1 MSTLDSKV
9 FIKRVHVFKA
19 GPQTSAQ
26 GVEREFTPNDLQ
38 EVVESYDP
46 GTHEAPLV
54 IGHSGDNDSAP
65 SFGWIKKFVREGDN
79 LYADVNFT
87 DTAKDLVKDGHYR
100 KVSISFYS
108 PNSPIN
114 PHQGKWSAR
123 HLALLGAAPPAVKG
137 LESLSF
143 SEKEGVFNYAAT
155 LSPEDIFDKDL
166 GPTLIIEK
174 SPLEMLKE
182 KLEEV
187 RGEVSSSLD
196 EMKQNQ
202 DEQTETEVSDTE
214 TTNSADQNTAPENPN
229 QQFSEMKKKMGREG
243 AEASESAQKLANLE
257 TQAPEEKFDEGVTR
271 KTAKGAGGQEV
282 QVVQEVYE
290 EGEMMP
296 PEHGELPPALARNAA
311 KMKAKA
317 QKAAMEDEDLEDG
330 TDDEEEEYKELPAA
344 FKKNIAK
351 MKAKAHHNEEASEDM
366 EDDEEGEFSE
376 VSYKTTENGKV
387 SFGKRPGKDEEDPAG
402 RGETARSD
410 DDSYAG
416 RQTVG
421 KGAAED
427 REGVTS
433 DDEQDKD
440 RVRTARNTK
449 QDTNR
454 AKLAKAS
461 EDEAEG
467 ESRWADQPGA
477 KKRVMDNDQYDD
489 GEDGLPEP
497 LKPGTSKGN
506 DPHGRDEGPTEVS
519 QLSEEEPDGMEMAVD
534 LENVKNSKKSRV
546 LYNSSGQMR
555 AALKGGAIADHAEGE
570 ADGLTK
576 NPKKAGVSDGVDP
589 HGRDDGPTNFP
600 TRSEEDPDDMEMA
613 VDLED
618 ATQSSKVRILRQ
630 KSGDKPSVDHA
641 EDDLDV
647 EECEATGKKMTRKY
661 SEVRDPMTKTG
672 KGSTYGQKQSEMEDD
687 EEEEDEEYSETED
700 FCGMGSM
707 GQSNAMGFP
716 QQMYQELMNLKAEND
731 RLKKEYEEQRT
742 NSRKEKI
749 AQFIEQLYTEGKL
762 TDGIMPQR
770 ELQNYC
776 EGLELGTLD
785 FAEGESPTT
794 KLFALLDRLP
804 NMVYFGEVVAEGRY
818 EAPVEEEDLDPHT
831 RALKMVETG
840 ECSDYV
846 EALKRCITWG
856 GRG

>member
-1 MSTLDSKV
+1 M
-9 FIKRVHVFKA
+9 FRKRVHVFKA

-26 GVEREFTPNDLQ
+26 GVEREFTPEDLQ

-46 GTHEAPLV
+46 DTHEAPLV

-65 SFGWIKKFVREGDN
+65 SFGWIKKFVRNGED
-79 LYADVNFT
+79 LYADVDFT
-87 DTAKDLVKDGHYR
+87 DTARDLVKKRHYS

-143 SEKEGVFNYAAT
+143 SELDGVFDYAAT
-155 LSPEDIFDKDL
+155 LSLGDIFDKDL
-166 GPTLIIEK
+166 GPTLIVEK
-174 SPLEMLKE
+174 SPLEMLRE

-187 RGEVSSSLD
+187 RGDVSSTLD

-202 DEQTETEVSDTE
+202 NEQTETDISDTE
-214 TTNSADQNTAPENPN
+214 TTNTADQNTAPENPN

-243 AEASESAQKLANLE
+243 AEISDSAQQLANLE

-282 QVVQEVYE
+282 QIVQEVFE
-290 EGEMMP
+290 
-296 PEHGELPPALARNAA
+296 ELPPALRANAAKMEAKALKAVENEDYDEEEGDDDEEFKELPTALRKNAA
-311 KMKAKA
+311 KMKAKVHPK
-317 QKAAMEDEDLEDG
+317 Q
-330 TDDEEEEYKELPAA
+330 KELGD
-344 FKKNIAK
+344 
-351 MKAKAHHNEEASEDM
+351 ER
-366 EDDEEGEFSE
+366 DDGEFTE
-376 VSYKTTENGKV
+376 VSYKTTEEGEV
-387 SFGKRPGKDEEDPAG
+387 SFSKRSQSDEDPAG

-410 DDSYAG
+410 KDSYAG

-433 DDEQDKD
+433 NGEQDKD
-440 RVRTARNTK
+440 RLRTARSTK
-449 QDTNR
+449 QDTSR
-454 AKLAKAS
+454 AKLAKAA
-461 EDEAEG
+461 EDESLD

-477 KKRVMDNDQYDD
+477 KERATEDDQYDD
-489 GEDGLPEP
+489 GEEGLPDSS
-497 LKPGTSKGN
+497 KPGTSGGS
-506 DPHGRDEGPTEVS
+506 DPHGRHEGPTRVS
-519 QLSEEEPDGMEMAVD
+519 ELSEEEPDGLDLAVD
-534 LENVKNSKKSRV
+534 LENVRDSKVSRV
-546 LYNSSGQMR
+546 LYNTSGKKR

-576 NPKKAGVSDGVDP
+576 NPKKAGVSEGTDP
-589 HGRDDGPTNFP
+589 YGRDGGPTNFP
-600 TRSEEDPDDMEMA
+600 ARSEEDPDDLELA
-613 VDLED
+613 VNLED
-618 ATQSSKVRILRQ
+618 STKSEKIRVLRQ
-630 KSGDKPSVDHA
+630 KSGDKPSLDHSE

-647 EECEATGKKMTRKY
+647 EECEASGNKITRKFT
-661 SEVRDPMTKTG
+661 EVKDPMTKTG
-672 KGSTYGQKQSEMEDD
+672 KGSTYGQRQSKMDESDD
-687 EEEEDEEYSETED
+687 EDESGEYSETED

-707 GQSNAMGFP
+707 GQSNALGFP
-716 QQMYQELMNLKAEND
+716 QQMYQELLNLKAEND
-731 RLKKEYEEQRT
+731 KLKRDFEEQKTRT
-742 NSRKEKI
+742 RKEKI
-749 AQFIEQLYTEGKL
+749 AQFVENLYAEGKL

-776 EGLELGTLD
+776 EGLELGTLN

-818 EAPVEEEDLDPHT
+818 EAPEAEEDLDPHT
-831 RALKMVETG
+831 RALRMVQSG
-840 ECSDYV
+840 ECTDYV
-846 EALKRCITWG
+846 EALKRSINWG
-856 GRG
+856 DRG